1 MQNRYS
7 LVISPSEEIIA
18 LVKSMKQK
26 LSNEIK
32 LIEGGD
38 GWFNS
43 KNSLAH
49 ITINE
54 FMASDNEM
62 EIIKKQLN
70 AIVESLK
77 PVEVRLNAFDN
88 YPNGAFFIAPDAVSK
103 IDLKE
108 IMKHINQSFRV
119 KTILKNN
126 EPHLSIARK
135 LSPEH
140 IALSYRLFSEPINL
154 NFLCNSIA
162 LRLFNPEIKQFE
174 IIEHFEF
181 KNNPKATLVQGTLF

>member
-18 LVKSMKQK
+18 LVKSMKEELAK
-26 LSNEIK
+26 EI
-32 LIEGGD
+32 
-38 GWFNS
+38 GWFHS

-54 FMASDNEM
+54 FMASDTEI

-70 AIVESLK
+70 SIAESLK
-77 PVEVRLNAFDN
+77 PVQVRLNAFDN

-108 IMKHINQSFRV
+108 IMKHINQSFRIR
-119 KTILKNN
+119 TILKNN

-135 LSPEH
+135 LSPEN
-140 IALSYRLFSEPINL
+140 IALSYRLFSETINL

-174 IIEHFEF
+174 IIDYFEF
-181 KNNPKATLVQGTLF
+181 KDNPKPTLVQGTLF

>member
-32 LIEGGD
+32 LID
-38 GWFNS
+38 RKGWFNS

-49 ITINE
+49 FTINE
-54 FMASDNEM
+54 FMASKSEI

-70 AIVESLK
+70 TIADSLK
-77 PVEVRLNAFDN
+77 PVDVHLNGFNN
-88 YPNGAFFIAPDAVSK
+88 YQNGAFFITPDEVSK
-103 IDLKE
+103 IALQQM
-108 IMKHINQSFRV
+108 MKYINQSFRP
-119 KTILKNN
+119 KTLLKNN

-135 LSPEH
+135 LSDENLA
-140 IALSYRLFSEPINL
+140 IAYRLFSNPIEL
-154 NFLCNSIA
+154 NFVCNSIS
-162 LRLFNPEIKQFE
+162 LRLFKPEIKQFE

-181 KNNPKATLVQGTLF
+181 KNNPKLNFEQRTLF

>member
-18 LVKSMKQK
+18 LVKSMKEELGEK
-26 LSNEIK
+26 IK
-32 LIEGGD
+32 LTGEK
-38 GWFNS
+38 GWFHS

-54 FMASDNEM
+54 FMASDTEI

-70 AIVESLK
+70 SIAESLK
-77 PVEVRLNAFDN
+77 PVQVRLNAFDN

-108 IMKHINQSFRV
+108 IMKHINKSFRI

-174 IIEHFEF
+174 IIDYFEF
-181 KNNPKATLVQGTLF
+181 KDNPKPTSVQGTLF

>member
-18 LVKSMKQK
+18 LVKTMKEE
-26 LSNEIK
+26 LARET
-32 LIEGGD
+32 
-38 GWFNS
+38 GWFHS

-54 FMASDNEM
+54 FIASENEI
-62 EIIKKQLN
+62 EIIKKQLDT
-70 AIVESLK
+70 IVESLK
-77 PVEVRLNAFDN
+77 PVPVHLNAFDN

-108 IMKHINQSFRV
+108 IMKHVNQSFRA
-119 KTILKNN
+119 KTLLKNN

-140 IALSYRLFSEPINL
+140 IALSYRLFSEPIDL
-154 NFLCNSIA
+154 NFECKNIA

-174 IIEHFEF
+174 IVAYFEF
-181 KNNPKATLVQGTLF
+181 KNNPKSTFEQGTLF

>member
-1 MQNRYS
+1 MQNHYS
-7 LVISPSEEIIA
+7 LVISPSEEIIT
-18 LVKSMKQK
+18 LVKNMKEELAK
-26 LSNEIK
+26 EI
-32 LIEGGD
+32 
-38 GWFNS
+38 GWFHS

-54 FMASDNEM
+54 FMASDTEI

-70 AIVESLK
+70 TICESLK
-77 PVEVRLNAFDN
+77 TVSVHLNSFDN
-88 YPNGAFFIAPDAVSK
+88 YPNGAFFIAPDALSK

-108 IMKHINQSFRV
+108 IMKHVNQSFRA

-135 LSPEH
+135 LSTEH
-140 IALSYRLFSEPINL
+140 VATSYRLFSEPIDL
-154 NFLCNSIA
+154 NFVCNSIA

-174 IIEHFEF
+174 IMEHFEF
-181 KNNPKATLVQGTLF
+181 KNNPKNTVVQGMLF

>member
-18 LVKSMKQK
+18 LVKTMKDE
-26 LSNEIK
+26 LAREI
-32 LIEGGD
+32 

-54 FMASDNEM
+54 FMASENEI

-70 AIVESLK
+70 TIVESLK
-77 PVEVRLNAFDN
+77 PVRVCLNAFDN
-88 YPNGAFFIAPDAVSK
+88 YPNGAFFIAPDVVSK
-103 IDLKE
+103 IDLKQ
-108 IMKHINQSFRV
+108 ILKHVNQSFRA
-119 KTILKNN
+119 KTLLKNN
-126 EPHLSIARK
+126 EPHLSIARQ

-140 IALSYRLFSEPINL
+140 IATSYRLFSKAIDL
-154 NFLCNSIA
+154 NFVCNSIA

-174 IIEHFEF
+174 IIDHFEF
-181 KNNPKATLVQGTLF
+181 KNNPKPTFEQGTLF

>member
-18 LVKSMKQK
+18 LVKTMKEELAK
-26 LSNEIK
+26 EI
-32 LIEGGD
+32 

-70 AIVESLK
+70 SIVESLK

-108 IMKHINQSFRV
+108 IMKHINQSFRA

-135 LSPEH
+135 LSCLLYTSPSPRD
-140 IALSYRLFSEPINL
+140 LSTSRMPS
-154 NFLCNSIA
+154 SA
-162 LRLFNPEIKQFE
+162 
-174 IIEHFEF
+174 
-181 KNNPKATLVQGTLF
+181 